1 MDFLKGTW
9 CVLHNVK
16 NVLPLIC
23 FYYVATGRTPQI
35 GRHVRLVKTGQ
46 EIATGAKKDKSS
58 CCTSNFEAQKVKVIQ
73 FKPCLKWFHFD
84 VLLEDPSSI

>member
-1 MDFLKGTW
+1 MF
-9 CVLHNVK
+9 K
-16 NVLPLIC
+16 NVSRLYLTSSELTSTDGLLKMHMVCYIMLKMFFPLIC

-58 CCTSNFEAQKVKVIQ
+58 CASKR
-73 FKPCLKWFHFD
+73 
-84 VLLEDPSSI
+84 